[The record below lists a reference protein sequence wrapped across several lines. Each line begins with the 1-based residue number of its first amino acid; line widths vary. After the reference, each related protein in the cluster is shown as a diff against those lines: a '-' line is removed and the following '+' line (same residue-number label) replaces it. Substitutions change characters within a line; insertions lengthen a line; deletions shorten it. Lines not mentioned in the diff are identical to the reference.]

1 MKICGKCRRQFNE
14 DEMFCPD
21 CGIQLQQFVQASDAE
36 VQEEGTQVVPQERK
50 FRFAKE
56 KIYGVNITTEVI
68 VQGSKITIYQEK
80 SCLLVFSWG
89 KLNVNLDV
97 HEITDIVQ
105 KKGISGAGL
114 IIAIAAF
121 IFAIS
126 ANWFAKLV
134 FLVSLLG
141 VRDSYLYVYFK
152 NGYVKIPKDNINSS
166 AGDEGSMDDLV
177 AYIKQYNPEAVRI
190 EGNN

>member
-36 VQEEGTQVVPQERK
+36 VQDGGTQVVPQERK

-56 KIYGVNITTEVI
+56 KIYGVNITTEVT

-80 SCLLVFSWG
+80 SCMLVFSWG

-177 AYIKQYNPEAVRI
+177 AYIKQYNPEAVRV

>member
-36 VQEEGTQVVPQERK
+36 VQDGGTQVVPQERK

-56 KIYGVNITTEVI
+56 KIYGVNITTEVT

-80 SCLLVFSWG
+80 SCMLVFSWG

>member
-21 CGIQLQQFVQASDAE
+21 CGMQLQQFVQASDAE
-36 VQEEGTQVVPQERK
+36 VQDGGTQVVPQERK

-56 KIYGVNITTEVI
+56 KIYGVNITTEVT
-68 VQGSKITIYQEK
+68 VQGRKITIYQEK
-80 SCLLVFSWG
+80 SCMLVFSWG

-134 FLVSLLG
+134 FLISLLG

-177 AYIKQYNPEAVRI
+177 AYIKQYNPEAVRV

>member
-36 VQEEGTQVVPQERK
+36 VQEGGTQVVPQERK

-56 KIYGVNITTEVI
+56 KIYGVNITTEVT

>member
-36 VQEEGTQVVPQERK
+36 VQDGGTQVVPQERK

-56 KIYGVNITTEVI
+56 KIYGVNITTEVT

-80 SCLLVFSWG
+80 SCMLVFSWG

-114 IIAIAAF
+114 IMAIAAF

>member
-21 CGIQLQQFVQASDAE
+21 CGIQLQQFVQALDAE
-36 VQEEGTQVVPQERK
+36 VQDGGTQVVPQERK

-56 KIYGVNITTEVI
+56 KIYGVNITTEVT

-80 SCLLVFSWG
+80 SCMLVFSWG

-177 AYIKQYNPEAVRI
+177 AYIKQYNPEAVRV

>member
-1 MKICGKCRRQFNE
+1 MKMCGKCRRQFNE

-36 VQEEGTQVVPQERK
+36 VQEGGTQVVPQERK

-56 KIYGVNITTEVI
+56 KIYGVNITTEVT

>member
-36 VQEEGTQVVPQERK
+36 VQDGGTQVVPQERK

-56 KIYGVNITTEVI
+56 KIYGVNITTEVT

-89 KLNVNLDV
+89 KLNINLDV

-177 AYIKQYNPEAVRI
+177 AYIKQYNPEAVRV

>member
-36 VQEEGTQVVPQERK
+36 VQDGGTQVVPQERK

-56 KIYGVNITTEVI
+56 KIYGVNITTEVT

-80 SCLLVFSWG
+80 SCMLVFSWG

-141 VRDSYLYVYFK
+141 IRDSYLYVYFK

-177 AYIKQYNPEAVRI
+177 AYIKQYNPEAVRV

>member
-1 MKICGKCRRQFNE
+1 M
-14 DEMFCPD
+14 
-21 CGIQLQQFVQASDAE
+21 
-36 VQEEGTQVVPQERK
+36 
-50 FRFAKE
+50 
-56 KIYGVNITTEVI
+56 
-68 VQGSKITIYQEK
+68 
-80 SCLLVFSWG
+80 
-89 KLNVNLDV
+89 
-97 HEITDIVQ
+97 
-105 KKGISGAGL
+105 
-114 IIAIAAF
+114 
-121 IFAIS
+121 
-126 ANWFAKLV
+126 

>member
-14 DEMFCPD
+14 DEMFCPE
-21 CGIQLQQFVQASDAE
+21 CGIQLQQFVQAPDAE
-36 VQEEGTQVVPQERK
+36 VQGEGTQVVPQERK
-50 FRFAKE
+50 FSFEKK
-56 KIYGVNITTEVI
+56 KIYGEIITTEVT
-68 VQGSKITIYQEK
+68 VQGSQITIYQEK
-80 SCLLVFSWG
+80 SCMLVFSWG

-177 AYIKQYNPEAVRI
+177 AYIKQYNPEAVRV

>member
-36 VQEEGTQVVPQERK
+36 VQDGGTQVVPQERK

-56 KIYGVNITTEVI
+56 KIYGVNITTEVT

-80 SCLLVFSWG
+80 SCMLVFSWG

-114 IIAIAAF
+114 IMAIAAF

-152 NGYVKIPKDNINSS
+152 NGYVKIPKDNIN
-166 AGDEGSMDDLV
+166 
-177 AYIKQYNPEAVRI
+177 RI
-190 EGNN
+190 VVIGL

>member
-36 VQEEGTQVVPQERK
+36 VQDGGTQVVPQERK

-56 KIYGVNITTEVI
+56 KIYGVNITTEVT

-80 SCLLVFSWG
+80 SYMLVFSWG

-141 VRDSYLYVYFK
+141 IRDSYLYVYFK

-177 AYIKQYNPEAVRI
+177 AYIKQYNPEAVRV

>member
-21 CGIQLQQFVQASDAE
+21 CGIQLQQFVEVSDAE

-56 KIYGVNITTEVI
+56 KIYGVNITTEVT

-114 IIAIAAF
+114 IMAIAAF

>member
-1 MKICGKCRRQFNE
+1 MKICGKCQRQFNE
-14 DEMFCPD
+14 DEMFCPE
-21 CGIQLQQFVQASDAE
+21 CGIKLQQFEQASDAE
-36 VQEEGTQVVPQERK
+36 VREEVTKVVPQERK
-50 FRFAKE
+50 FRFIKE
-56 KIYGVNITTEVI
+56 KIYGVKITTEVT
-68 VQGSKITIYQEK
+68 VEGSRITIYQEK
-80 SCLLVFSWG
+80 SCLIVFRWG

-121 IFAIS
+121 VFAIS
-126 ANWFAKLV
+126 ANWFAKLL
-134 FLVSLLG
+134 FLLTLFN

-166 AGDEGSMDDLV
+166 VGDEGSMDDLV
-177 AYIKQYNPEAVRI
+177 AYIKQYNPDAIRI

>member
-36 VQEEGTQVVPQERK
+36 VQEGGTQVVPQERK

-56 KIYGVNITTEVI
+56 KIYGVNITTEVT

-114 IIAIAAF
+114 IMAIAAF

-177 AYIKQYNPEAVRI
+177 AYIKQYNPEAVRV

>member
-56 KIYGVNITTEVI
+56 KIYGVNITTEVT

-114 IIAIAAF
+114 IMAIAAF

>member
-36 VQEEGTQVVPQERK
+36 VQDGGTQVVPQERK

-56 KIYGVNITTEVI
+56 KIYGVNITTEVT

-80 SCLLVFSWG
+80 SCMLVFSWG

-141 VRDSYLYVYFK
+141 IRDSYLYLYFK

-177 AYIKQYNPEAVRI
+177 AYIKQYNPEAVRV

>member
-36 VQEEGTQVVPQERK
+36 VQDGGTQVVPQERK

-56 KIYGVNITTEVI
+56 KIYGVNITTEVT

-80 SCLLVFSWG
+80 SCMLVFSWG

-114 IIAIAAF
+114 IMAIAAF
-121 IFAIS
+121 IFSIS

-177 AYIKQYNPEAVRI
+177 AYIKQYNPEAVRV